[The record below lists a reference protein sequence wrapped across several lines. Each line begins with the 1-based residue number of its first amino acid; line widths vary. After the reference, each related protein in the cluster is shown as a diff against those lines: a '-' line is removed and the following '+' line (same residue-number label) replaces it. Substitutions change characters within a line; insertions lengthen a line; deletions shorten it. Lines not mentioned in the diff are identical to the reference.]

1 MHLDKKRSQP
11 ILAGS
16 LAANSQ
22 GTIQTVD
29 FNKNVQGF
37 WANVKWEKSGKTD
50 YLSGNDG
57 ENKTAFARAYEEA
70 QRKKEAQQAK
80 EVYSLG
86 DEDVRFSVDEEE
98 PAAELEE
105 KPKKKKKTQP
115 IAESR
120 PIIAKR
126 ELKQDLLNLFS
137 IPQGMRAELGEYVD
151 QMADKL
157 VKNKALTQ
165 AERDEFFD
173 RMYSSGVMEV
183 AADELG
189 VLSIS
194 IPVNNIAR
202 VPCRATGN
210 AAQYGQCQNHFNSR
224 PCVRGDCNF
233 PQNDRCVLQQI
244 AE

>member
-11 ILAGS
+11 ILAGGS
-16 LAANSQ
+16 AAFPQ
-22 GTIQTVD
+22 GAIQAVD
-29 FNKNVQGF
+29 FDKNIQDF

-57 ENKTAFARAYEEA
+57 ESKTAFARAYEEA
-70 QRKKEAQQAK
+70 QRKKEAQQTK
-80 EVYSLG
+80 DTYSLD
-86 DEDVRFSVDEEE
+86 DENVRFSADEE

-115 IAESR
+115 IAESK

-183 AADELG
+183 AADEYG
-189 VLSIS
+189 VLSI
-194 IPVNNIAR
+194 PTLVNNIALAPLTR
-202 VPCRATGN
+202 GARA
-210 AAQYGQCQNHFNSR
+210 
-224 PCVRGDCNF
+224 GDGM
-233 PQNDRCVLQQI
+233 D
-244 AE
+244 A